1 MKKVHLN
8 IKDLFEVPDSEIYEP
23 DKLKRI
29 DYVSIDS
36 GKIRSNTLFI
46 ALKGNRFDGH
56 NFVKDAVRNGAV
68 AVMINKKKINHF
80 DEIKVPIVTVTD
92 TTIALG
98 EIAKTWRK
106 KLDAKIIG
114 ITGSSGKTT
123 VKEMLAEILSKK
135 YSVNKTEANNNNH
148 IGVPLTILNTNENH
162 QVLVAELGTNHFSE
176 IPYTAK
182 ILSPDY
188 SLITNI
194 GDSHLEFL
202 KTRNGVW
209 REKSFLFEETIKN
222 GGKVFLNY
230 DDPMIKAKHSR
241 QGKQISFGFSG
252 STDVLA
258 RLKSYTVDGKPIIE
272 IRYKKNSFV
281 ITLPIYG
288 EQSAKNFLAV
298 CTIALEMGLSIE
310 QIKKSVKRLR
320 AASGRL
326 DVQNYKNFILIDDTY
341 NANPDS
347 TKASI
352 ELVGKIKSFKRKILF
367 LGDMLELGS
376 ISIKLHE
383 GLKDVII
390 KSGIDE
396 VYTIGTMMKYLN
408 EKLAQTNLNAKHFKS
423 RKKFENFI
431 NETSIENSVIL
442 VKGSR
447 GMKME
452 EFVSTIKRKTMN

>member
-1 MKKVHLN
+1 LKRIYLN
-8 IKDLFEVPDSEIYEP
+8 IEDLFEIPDSVLYEP

-36 GKIRSNTLFI
+36 RKIRSNTLFI

-68 AVMINKKKINHF
+68 AIMIDKKKINQF
-80 DEIKVPIVTVTD
+80 DEVKIPIVTVTD

-98 EIAKTWRK
+98 EIAKAWRK
-106 KLDAKIIG
+106 KLNAKIIG

-123 VKEMLAEILSKK
+123 LKEMLAEILSKK
-135 YSVNKTEANNNNH
+135 YRVNKTVANNNNH
-148 IGVPLTILNTNENH
+148 IGVPLTILDTNETH
-162 QVLVAELGTNHFSE
+162 EILVAELGTNHFGE

-209 REKSFLFEETIKN
+209 KEKSFLFEETIKN

-230 DDPMIKAKHSR
+230 DDPIIKAKHYR
-241 QGKQISFGFSG
+241 QGKQASYGFSG
-252 STDVLA
+252 GTDVRA
-258 RLKSYTVDGKPIIE
+258 KFKSFTDDGKPVLE
-272 IRYKKNSFV
+272 INYKKRKNKF
-281 ITLPIYG
+281 TLPIYG
-288 EQSAKNFLAV
+288 EQSAMNFLAASAV
-298 CTIALEMGLSIE
+298 AFEMGLSVE
-310 QIKKSVKRLR
+310 DIKMAATRLK
-320 AASGRL
+320 AQTGRL
-326 DVQNYKNFILIDDTY
+326 DVRQYEKFILIDDTY

-347 TKASI
+347 VKAAI
-352 ELVGKIKSFKRKILF
+352 ELVGRIKTFKRKILF
-367 LGDMLELGS
+367 IGDMLELGS
-376 ISIKLHE
+376 KTIKLHE

-396 VYTIGTMMKYLN
+396 VYTIGPLMKFLSKIFKPIN
-408 EKLAQTNLNAKHFKS
+408 ITSRHFS
-423 RKKFENFI
+423 QRSQLENFI
-431 NETSIENSVIL
+431 SDLDINDSVIL

-452 EFVSTIKRKTMN
+452 EFVSAIKRKIMN